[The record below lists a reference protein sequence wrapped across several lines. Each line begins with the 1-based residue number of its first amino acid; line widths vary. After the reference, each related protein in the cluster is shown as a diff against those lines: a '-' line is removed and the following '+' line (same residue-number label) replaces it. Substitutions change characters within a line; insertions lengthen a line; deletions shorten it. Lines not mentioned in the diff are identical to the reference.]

1 MITLE
6 PGSEVHRR
14 RTKDRSLVVDRE
26 RDRLC
31 PTKEEGRN
39 LREEIEGRMRRSKD
53 VREGLEGGRR
63 GRDEVDPRTRRDEGR
78 RIGGRDPEGRG
89 KSWMVPRL
97 SSPAVQVS
105 PNYLE
110 SSTCTDWLIR
120 Q

>member
-14 RTKDRSLVVDRE
+14 RTKDRNLVVDRE

-39 LREEIEGRMRRSKD
+39 LRKEIEVKIEICYFWQSLG
-53 VREGLEGGRR
+53 GLNS
-63 GRDEVDPRTRRDEGR
+63 
-78 RIGGRDPEGRG
+78 I
-89 KSWMVPRL
+89 
-97 SSPAVQVS
+97 
-105 PNYLE
+105 PN
-110 SSTCTDWLIR
+110 

>member
-14 RTKDRSLVVDRE
+14 RMKDRNLIVDRE

-31 PTKEEGRN
+31 PANEEGRN

>member
-14 RTKDRSLVVDRE
+14 RMKDRNLIVDRE

-31 PTKEEGRN
+31 PTRDEGRN

-53 VREGLEGGRR
+53 VREGLDGRRR

-78 RIGGRDPEGRG
+78 RIDGRDPEGRG
-89 KSWMVPRL
+89 NSWMVPRL

-105 PNYLE
+105 PN
-110 SSTCTDWLIR
+110 
-120 Q
+120 